1 MCSHTS
7 VGAFVVCAYS
17 CLDSSSIVSLSLPPS
32 GMLRRLGAQEW
43 VWRELKETA
52 EMNFRFLEKTEPSDY
67 SVEIANG
74 MHVYSA
80 EHSICGRQLFF
91 EWDRSLVDQYL
102 SCLTPR
108 NSFLIVSHLGFTG
121 KTTLKERW
129 YGTDYNLQQYSA
141 EQLLLWEA
149 AMGNDSESQQQWDL
163 SLPLPNPFIPTDFS
177 LKKQLEDAGA
187 VPVLVEQQIQG
198 AAVLD
203 CLVEQDSP
211 AMSASSHED
220 VVEKPVEHDE
230 QHDEAGAQDGVDE
243 GEEEGE
249 EGDGEGEGQQI
260 AAAAVGELPPIA
272 GEKLFAWFLN
282 DRLWGVPKLNV
293 KLTLETSWASSSSL
307 AVTLTE
313 VFSLCLKELLNEY
326 SYYADCAGDDTVYT
340 CCSALTDDHCL
351 HAPPPSPHTY
361 THSMLSPRLRT
372 VL

>member
-1 MCSHTS
+1 
-7 VGAFVVCAYS
+7 
-17 CLDSSSIVSLSLPPS
+17 
-32 GMLRRLGAQEW
+32 MLRRLGAQEW

-91 EWDRSLVDQYL
+91 EWDSSLVDQYL
-102 SCLTPR
+102 SCFTPH

-149 AMGNDSESQQQWDL
+149 AMGNDSESQQQWNL

-177 LKKQLEDAGA
+177 LKKQQENAGA
-187 VPVLVEQQIQG
+187 VPVLIEQQIQG

-203 CLVEQDSP
+203 CLVEQERP
-211 AMSASSHED
+211 ALSVSSQED
-220 VVEKPVEHDE
+220 VVEKPLEHDE
-230 QHDEAGAQDGVDE
+230 QHGEAGAQDGVDE

-249 EGDGEGEGQQI
+249 ESDGEGEGQRV
-260 AAAAVGELPPIA
+260 AVAAVGELPPIA

-293 KLTLETSWASSSSL
+293 KLMLETSWASSSSL

-326 SYYADCAGDDTVYT
+326 SYYADCAGDDTLQYIHVV
-340 CCSALTDDHCL
+340 L
-351 HAPPPSPHTY
+351 PSQTIIASTPHTY
-361 THSMLSPRLRT
+361 THSMLSPRLRF